1 MFERFK
7 KIEEVLRDNIR
18 EWFEEE
24 ATKLCGLLREN
35 GHGQVLP
42 GGGLRVQA
50 SIEDVLEHVLDTP
63 KTGYLRSRA
72 HQTDQFMRGKI
83 GLVEFANR
91 ELLDTF
97 IHPVQAIRYRMAW
110 NKAIKRAHT
119 LSVLGPIPISPTLR
133 EVTRI

>member
-7 KIEEVLRDNIR
+7 SIEEILGDNLR

-24 ATKLCGLLREN
+24 GAKLCALKR
-35 GHGQVLP
+35 HTGQGQAVP

-50 SIEDVLEHVLDTP
+50 SIDDVLEHILDTP

-72 HQTDQFMRGKI
+72 RDTDRFMRGKI

-119 LSVLGPIPISPTLR
+119 LSVLGPIPISPLK
-133 EVTRI
+133 